1 MKLTDELPVS
11 PETIGRYWRVSLVGG
26 VVVLGAV
33 AGLLHTLTST
43 AEQIQAGTGQIWT
56 TGKLIARN
64 TVQIPLLVR
73 TNQMAGEILQAADG
87 IAAAT
92 GRIGKAVGLDPDA
105 GGTPEQ

>member
-1 MKLTDELPVS
+1 MKHNQALPVT
-11 PETIGRYWRVSLVGG
+11 PEMIGRYWRISLLGG

-33 AGLLHTLTST
+33 AQLLRVLTST

-64 TVQIPLLVR
+64 TVHIPLLIR
-73 TNQMAGEILQAADG
+73 TNQVAGQILEAADG

-92 GRIGKAVGLDPDA
+92 GRIGKAVGVK
-105 GGTPEQ
+105 PEE